1 MFQNLKVDVIYHK
14 TNTDFEMEFN
24 LCGCCR
30 MRLLTDKTPDKKTM
44 VHSLAR
50 AVSRSRVILIIGN
63 LFGEEGIINIAA
75 GAIGSRV
82 VPADNKAYG
91 ISGEESIEIIDSS
104 IPLVTSD
111 GYFGGCIIES
121 GPQTLILLSE
131 NKNIRKTVMKS
142 LIHPYIEELCA
153 MELKEKA
160 ESAVTADSEEA
171 PLFEMEEENVPE
183 EQSEQTEPQDELTEE
198 DSTEEEEEEEIPEE
212 TDSLDLIFEDGE
224 EDELDGDELV
234 SDDDSEI
241 EMVNIGDSDFPDEDG
256 MVDSEMLFED
266 NTISMREFVRR
277 NEDYY
282 REKEMVKDLVTDD
295 EEIYLEKRKS
305 LNIPI
310 FIISV
315 LLLILIAVLCYCIFY
330 IPSKDGVSA
339 SIYLND
345 IFNSLFG

>member
-1 MFQNLKVDVIYHK
+1 MFQNLKVDIIYYK

-30 MRLLTDKTPDKKTM
+30 MRLLTDKSPDKKTM

-63 LFGEEGIINIAA
+63 LFGEEGIINISA
-75 GAIGSRV
+75 GAIGSKL
-82 VPADNKAYG
+82 VPADNKVYG
-91 ISGEESIEIIDSS
+91 ISGDDTIEIIENSV
-104 IPLVTSD
+104 PLVTSD

-131 NKNIRKTVMKS
+131 NKSIRKAMMKT

-153 MELKEKA
+153 IELKEKA
-160 ESAVTADSEEA
+160 ESAQSQDSEESA
-171 PLFEMEEENVPE
+171 VFELE
-183 EQSEQTEPQDELTEE
+183 EQNTDTKETDEQTEP
-198 DSTEEEEEEEIPEE
+198 EEEYEE
-212 TDSLDLIFEDGE
+212 TDGLGLVLDD
-224 EDELDGDELV
+224 EDEENFDGNELIAET
-234 SDDDSEI
+234 DDEI
-241 EMVNIGDSDFPDEDG
+241 EMVNIINSDLPDDDG

-282 REKEMVKDLVTDD
+282 REKELVRDLITDD
-295 EEIYLEKRKS
+295 EEIYLERRKS

-310 FIISV
+310 FIISL

-330 IPSKDGVSA
+330 VPAKDGVSA
-339 SIYLND
+339 SIYLNE
-345 IFNSLFG
+345 IFNTLFG

>member
-1 MFQNLKVDVIYHK
+1 MFQNLKVDIIYYK

-30 MRLLTDKTPDKKTM
+30 MRLLTDKSPDKKTM

-63 LFGEEGIINIAA
+63 LFGEEGIINISA
-75 GAIGSRV
+75 GAIGSKL

-91 ISGEESIEIIDSS
+91 ISGDDTIEIIENSV
-104 IPLVTSD
+104 PLVTSD

-131 NKNIRKTVMKS
+131 NKSIRKAMMKT

-153 MELKEKA
+153 IELKEKA
-160 ESAVTADSEEA
+160 ESAQSQDSEESA
-171 PLFEMEEENVPE
+171 VFELEEQNTDTKETE
-183 EQSEQTEPQDELTEE
+183 EQSEP
-198 DSTEEEEEEEIPEE
+198 EEEYEE
-212 TDSLDLIFEDGE
+212 TDGLGLVLDD
-224 EDELDGDELV
+224 EDEENFDGNELIAET
-234 SDDDSEI
+234 DDEI
-241 EMVNIGDSDFPDEDG
+241 EMVNIINSDLPDDDG

-282 REKEMVKDLVTDD
+282 REKEMARDLITDD
-295 EEIYLEKRKS
+295 EEIYLERRKS

-310 FIISV
+310 FIISL

-330 IPSKDGVSA
+330 VPAKDGVSA
-339 SIYLND
+339 SIYLNE
-345 IFNSLFG
+345 IFNTLFG

>member
-1 MFQNLKVDVIYHK
+1 MFQNLKVDIIYYK

-30 MRLLTDKTPDKKTM
+30 MRLLTDKSPDKKTM

-82 VPADNKAYG
+82 VPADNNAYG
-91 ISGEESIEIIDSS
+91 ISGEDSIEIIENSV
-104 IPLVTSD
+104 PLVTSD

-131 NKNIRKTVMKS
+131 NKNIRKTVMKT

-160 ESAVTADSEEA
+160 ESAQVQDSEDTA
-171 PLFEMEEENVPE
+171 QFEMEEQMLPDSSAEPE
-183 EQSEQTEPQDELTEE
+183 TEQTEEPGEEPQEIA
-198 DSTEEEEEEEIPEE
+198 EEEER
-212 TDSLDLIFEDGE
+212 LDLIFDSGDE
-224 EDELDGDELV
+224 ELDADELLT
-234 SDDDSEI
+234 DDDEI
-241 EMVNIGDSDFPDEDG
+241 EMVSTGGSDFPDEDG

-282 REKEMVKDLVTDD
+282 REKEMVRDLVTDD
-295 EEIYLEKRKS
+295 EEIYLERRKS

-345 IFNSLFG
+345 IFNTLFG